1 MMLRACVNARASS
14 DDEVR
19 FCLRLMPS
27 SAAGWETWDLRS
39 PDGRRT
45 CLCALVV
52 RYTYDSSVQAL
63 DSRTARRTTTRAVN
77 GPKAQHAVGSKF
89 AFESPMG
96 GSHAA
101 REECGD
107 PKKSGFSL
115 AVFFFL
121 PPCIARH
128 RPSCRRETQPK
139 TASAGKQQLWST
151 TTRQ

>member
-1 MMLRACVNARASS
+1 MQALRQA
-14 DDEVR
+14 E
-19 FCLRLMPS
+19 
-27 SAAGWETWDLRS
+27 ETSTSGCS

-45 CLCALVV
+45 WLYVLVV
-52 RYTYDSSVQAL
+52 RYIYDSSVQAL
-63 DSRTARRTTTRAVN
+63 DSRTARRTTRAVN

-115 AVFFFL
+115 GRHALLGTGPLAVVRL
-121 PPCIARH
+121 SLKQH
-128 RPSCRRETQPK
+128 LRENNN
-139 TASAGKQQLWST
+139 WST